1 MAFTLAT
8 INRSTSGANSNAPTC
23 WTYTNV
29 SDTGATIAAANYFD
43 DFATSL
49 QIGHQLFVRA
59 SDGYGFYVVTAVTP
73 HVTTSALA
81 TIGVGGV
88 GSANLQAG
96 AVDTAAL
103 GDAAVTS
110 AKLDPTTLQYA
121 LTSITA
127 AQWNGMYA
135 APKQIIAAPGTATDL
150 IVVDQAMLVVDYGG
164 AAFAAGGVFGLQYDS
179 TANGAGTAAS
189 ATAAAAVAQW
199 AADSTL
205 LLAGACPTS
214 AATTTVGK
222 GIFMSNLTAA
232 FTTGTSIVDCHIW
245 YRVVPAGL

>member
-8 INRSTSGANSNAPTC
+8 VNRSTSGANSNAPTC
-23 WTYTNV
+23 WTYT
-29 SDTGATIAAANYFD
+29 SATDDGATIAAANYFD

-49 QIGHQLFVRA
+49 QIGHQFFVRA
-59 SDGYGFYVVTAVTP
+59 TDGYGFYVVTAVTP
-73 HVTTSALA
+73 NVTTSALA

-96 AVDTAAL
+96 AVDTAAIA
-103 GDAAVTS
+103 DAAVTS

-121 LTSITA
+121 LTTISA

-135 APKQIIAAPGTATDL
+135 APKEIIAAPAAGEL
-150 IVVDQAMLVVDYGG
+150 IIVDQAMLVVDYGG
-164 AAFAAGGVFGLQYDS
+164 AAFAAGGVFGLQYDT

-214 AATTTVGK
+214 AATTTVAK
-222 GIFMSNLTAA
+222 SICMSNLTAA
-232 FTTGTSIVDCHIW
+232 FTTGTSVVDCHIW
-245 YRVVPAGL
+245 YRIVPAGL